1 METMRKKRDT
11 RPEADRQRLEK
22 AADFYLHACY
32 GTRTPA
38 RAEEFAQFVQR
49 ARPYLSRRV
58 VELIGMPLSDYLRS
72 KQLAH
77 AERLLRTTPLS
88 VEQVAMASAFGSEWT
103 FHRRFKAA
111 FGVTPAAYRL
121 RNVSR

>member
-1 METMRKKRDT
+1 MAPKKRQDG
-11 RPEADRQRLEK
+11 PDADRRRLEK
-22 AADFYLHACY
+22 AAEFYLHACY

-58 VELIGMPLSDYLRS
+58 LELIGMPLSDFLRE

-88 VEQVAMASAFGSEWT
+88 VEQVALASAFGSEWT

-111 FGVTPAAYRL
+111 FGMTPATYRL
-121 RNVSR
+121 RNESR